1 MKRILLGVIVVPLLG
16 LAVLLARAATLPS
29 RQVQVPPAPAF
40 THPDPDGALQRF
52 ADAIRIP
59 TVSNADPAK
68 IDPAPFRAL
77 HRHLEKSY
85 PRMHAALRRET
96 VNDLSLV
103 YTWEGRDP
111 SKPPVLWMAHLDV
124 VPVLPGTESQWE
136 QPPFSGALA
145 GGFVWGRGTLDITGK
160 VMAICEAIEAS
171 LAQGAKPERTLYVAF
186 GHDEEVGGHHGASE
200 IAKRFRD
207 RGVRF
212 AYVLDEGGAISVG
225 LVPGVQAP
233 VASVAVAEKGYV
245 NVELVVTQPGGHSS
259 LPPPKTAVGI
269 LARAIDR
276 LEERQMPAGVRGPAR
291 GFLETLAP
299 EMPLLQRAAIAN
311 LWLTAPFVERFFTST
326 PRGNAQLRTTTA
338 ATMFEGSTQAN
349 VLPIRARAVV
359 NFRILPGD
367 SVASVVE
374 HVRRAVDDERVTVAV
389 QEDRVPSEPSP
400 VSRIDTAAWRV
411 LERTI
416 RAVYPEVL
424 VAPQITLGAT
434 DARHYGDLSD
444 SVYRFGPTWIGPDD
458 LTRAHGTNERV
469 DARRYV
475 ESVGFYVRLL
485 EAESGL

>member
-1 MKRILLGVIVVPLLG
+1 MKRVLLGVVLVLVFG
-16 LAVLLARAATLPS
+16 AGVLLARAAALPS
-29 RQVQVPPAPAF
+29 RQLQVPPAPAF
-40 THPDPDGALQRF
+40 AHPDPDAALRRF
-52 ADAIRIP
+52 AEAIRIP

-77 HRHLEKSY
+77 HRHLEASF

-124 VPVLPGTESQWE
+124 VPVLPGTESKWQ

-145 GGFVWGRGTLDITGK
+145 DGFVWGRGTLDIKQK
-160 VMAICEAIEAS
+160 VMAICEAIELR
-171 LAQGAKPERTLYVAF
+171 LAAGATPERTLYLAF
-186 GHDEEVGGHHGASE
+186 GHDEEVGGPRGASE
-200 IAKRFRD
+200 IAKRFRE
-207 RGVRF
+207 RGFRF
-212 AYVLDEGGAISVG
+212 VYVLDEGGSISTG
-225 LVPGVQAP
+225 LVPGVAAP
-233 VASVAVAEKGYV
+233 VASVSIAEKGYL
-245 NVELVVTQPGGHSS
+245 NLELAVTQAGGHSS
-259 LPPPKTAVGI
+259 IPPPKTAVGI

-276 LEERQMPAGVRGPAR
+276 LESRPMPAAVRGPTRA
-291 GFLETLAP
+291 FLETLAP
-299 EMPLLQRAAIAN
+299 EMPLLQRAALAN
-311 LWLTAPFVERFFTST
+311 LWLTAPLVERTFTST

-338 ATMFEGSTQAN
+338 ATMFEGSLQAN

-374 HVRRAVDDERVTVAV
+374 HVRRAVDDERVEVQILEQRVA
-389 QEDRVPSEPSP
+389 SEPSP
-400 VSRIDTAAWRV
+400 VSRTDTAAWRV
-411 LERTI
+411 LESTI
-416 RAVYPEVL
+416 RAVHPDVL
-424 VAPQITLGAT
+424 VTPQITLGAT

-485 EAESGL
+485 EAEGGL